1 MGSVAPGKLADL
13 VLLDADPTI
22 DIHNARKIESV
33 VLAGKYF
40 SRNDL
45 DHLLSQIES
54 AASKIR

>member
-1 MGSVAPGKLADL
+1 LN
-13 VLLDADPTI
+13 ADPTV

-45 DHLLSQIES
+45 DRLLSEERS
-54 AASKIR
+54 AALKIR